1 MSNDSTKSFFH
12 WLDVIKA
19 IAGDE
24 SLPATA
30 VAEILGTSTRNAYY
44 VLKALGEYGFIVNHQ
59 YGGYNI
65 DADSPFFQNIRE
77 AVNFNADQVNYL
89 YRLLLRQ
96 NTEDPMVGGILAKFQ
111 RYYHLY
117 LRPKDKKSF
126 EPYKNFQL
134 LKRAIEQHK
143 SVILHD
149 YASSNSLSVKDRYVE
164 PFMFL
169 GDGADI
175 RAYEPSSEKNKTYK
189 LSRIKTVEVL
199 NKPWIYADKHKD
211 AFTDMFLYSGEVRH
225 HIRLLFDVS
234 AYNFMKEEYP
244 HAEKY
249 LYQYDDQTHW
259 FFDTDIA
266 NYEGIGRFILGLY
279 DHIEVL
285 EDAGLKAYLKEKI
298 RRMRTY

>member
-234 AYNFMKEEYP
+234 AYNFMQEEYP
-244 HAEKY
+244 HARKY
-249 LYQYDDQTHW
+249 LRQQNDTHW
-259 FFDTDIA
+259 FFETDIA
-266 NYEGIGRFILGLY
+266 NYEGIGRFILGLNE
-279 DHIEVL
+279 HIEVQ
-285 EDAGLKAYLKEKI
+285 EDEGLKAYLKEKI
-298 RRMRTY
+298 RRMRAY

>member
-44 VLKALGEYGFIVNHQ
+44 EYGFIVNHQ

-175 RAYEPSSEKNKTYK
+175 R
-189 LSRIKTVEVL
+189 VEVL

>member
-44 VLKALGEYGFIVNHQ
+44 VLKALVEYGFIVNHQ

-189 LSRIKTVEVL
+189 
-199 NKPWIYADKHKD
+199 HKD

>member
-1 MSNDSTKSFFH
+1 M
-12 WLDVIKA
+12 IKA

-189 LSRIKTVEVL
+189 ISRIKTVEVL

-234 AYNFMKEEYP
+234 AYNFMQEEYP
-244 HAEKY
+244 HARKY
-249 LYQYDDQTHW
+249 LRQQNDTHW
-259 FFDTDIA
+259 FFETDIA
-266 NYEGIGRFILGLY
+266 NYEGIGRFILGLNE
-279 DHIEVL
+279 HIEVQ
-285 EDAGLKAYLKEKI
+285 EDEGLKAYLKEKI
-298 RRMRTY
+298 RRMRAY

>member
-189 LSRIKTVEVL
+189 SRICFSIVGRCA
-199 NKPWIYADKHKD
+199 IISGS
-211 AFTDMFLYSGEVRH
+211 FLMS
-225 HIRLLFDVS
+225 LL
-234 AYNFMKEEYP
+234 
-244 HAEKY
+244 
-249 LYQYDDQTHW
+249 T
-259 FFDTDIA
+259 
-266 NYEGIGRFILGLY
+266 IL
-279 DHIEVL
+279 
-285 EDAGLKAYLKEKI
+285 
-298 RRMRTY
+298 

>member
-1 MSNDSTKSFFH
+1 M
-12 WLDVIKA
+12 
-19 IAGDE
+19 
-24 SLPATA
+24 
-30 VAEILGTSTRNAYY
+30 
-44 VLKALGEYGFIVNHQ
+44 
-59 YGGYNI
+59 
-65 DADSPFFQNIRE
+65 
-77 AVNFNADQVNYL
+77 
-89 YRLLLRQ
+89 LRQ

-249 LYQYDDQTHW
+249 LYQYDDQIHW

>member
-189 LSRIKTVEVL
+189 VEVL

-249 LYQYDDQTHW
+249 LYQYDDQIHW

>member
-117 LRPKDKKSF
+117 LRPKDKKGF

-189 LSRIKTVEVL
+189 ISRIKTVEVL

-234 AYNFMKEEYP
+234 AYNFMQEEYP
-244 HAEKY
+244 HARKY
-249 LYQYDDQTHW
+249 LRQQNDTHW
-259 FFDTDIA
+259 FFETDIA
-266 NYEGIGRFILGLY
+266 NYEGIGRFILGLNE
-279 DHIEVL
+279 HIEVQ
-285 EDAGLKAYLKEKI
+285 EDEGLKAYLKEKI
-298 RRMRTY
+298 RRMRAY